1 MSEEKKSTKSRRVLG
16 DEWVDWDGK
25 IEASLEKT
33 KHKLFLLVSILG
45 VIAVIGLA
53 LLFLWLIYPRITE
66 ISAVAA
72 QVLVYAVMALA
83 VLLVLWLSLFVF
95 CSIFNIRLIAPLVL
109 VPRFINFILNLTL
122 KVGEFIG
129 IPRDKMVNSFMKAHN
144 ILMRLRRMRL
154 KPQELLI
161 LLPRCLG
168 RDYFHK
174 LRELKERYQ
183 FQMFTVGGGQAARQ
197 KIRMLMPRAIIAVA
211 CERDL
216 LSGFVEINPKIPVIG
231 LPNRRPQGPCKN
243 TEVDI
248 GLLESAVRHLLQ
260 YDK

>member
-1 MSEEKKSTKSRRVLG
+1 MAEENISKKEHRNLG

-25 IEASLEKT
+25 IEQSLEKT
-33 KHKLFLLVSILG
+33 KRKLFLLVSVLG
-45 VIAVIGLA
+45 VFAVVGVVLV
-53 LLFLWLIYPRITE
+53 FLWLIHPRLVE
-66 ISAVAA
+66 ISPLFARVM
-72 QVLVYAVMALA
+72 VYSVFGLA
-83 VLLVLWLSLFVF
+83 VILIIWLSLFVF
-95 CSIFNIRLIAPLVL
+95 CSLFNIRLIAPLVL
-109 VPRFINFILNLTL
+109 VPRFINFLLNLTL

-129 IPRDKMVNSFMKAHN
+129 IPRDKMVNSFLKAHN
-144 ILMRLRRMRL
+144 ILMHLRNMRL

-168 RDYFHK
+168 RDYFRK

-231 LPNRRPQGPCKN
+231 LPNIRPQGPCKN